1 MSPASNRGRPFPL
14 VREGG
19 RLEVPGPLEAEHH
32 DVSIPALFARIV
44 ELRPEREA
52 LVCDG
57 ERLTYAALDAR
68 SNRLAARLRQAGV
81 RPGDRVGVSLDR
93 SVDLVVT
100 MLAALKAGASYVP
113 LDASYPEERLAFM
126 RRDAGVRAL
135 VAARAADARL
145 AAGER
150 VRVVAL
156 AEERAMID
164 ALPDKAPEGAAWPE
178 SEAYVVYTSGSTG
191 TPKGISIP
199 HRALVRLA
207 RDPGYARLGPADR
220 VAQMANTSFDA
231 AAFEI
236 WGALLNG
243 AALVMIGR
251 DVSLRPA
258 SLAAALRAEG
268 VTAAFLTTALLNAV
282 SRAAP
287 DAFAGLGFLG
297 FGGEAA
303 DPVAVRRILVAG
315 APERLVHFYGPAENA
330 TFATWHAV
338 ESVAH
343 GAATVPIGRAVADTR
358 ALVLDEEMRPVADG
372 EAGELCLGGA
382 RLSHGYLGRAGL
394 TAERFVPDPFSGEP
408 GARLYRTGDQVRLG
422 AAGDLE
428 FVGRL
433 DGQVKVRG
441 FRIELEEVAAVLER
455 HPAVTGAVAHVRED
469 APGDRRLVAYVVIRG
484 DERREAAVGS
494 RVRAWLKT
502 QLPHFMVPSAVV
514 VLDAF
519 PLTPNG
525 KVDRRALP
533 APQARA
539 DGVAPRTETEVALAA
554 IWAEVLRLER
564 VYADDD
570 FFELGGHSLLATQM
584 ATRLTEAFRV
594 ELPLER
600 IFGARTV
607 AVLAEAVDAAREAGR
622 EAAMLALLDDLE
634 ELTDEE
640 VAMLLSAESAGRHG
654 AMA

>member
-1 MSPASNRGRPFPL
+1 MTNRARPFHL
-14 VREGG
+14 FREAG
-19 RLEVPGPLEAEHH
+19 RLEGLGVAEGEH
-32 DVSIPALFARIV
+32 DLSVAELFARV
-44 ELRPEREA
+44 VDLRPEREA

-68 SNRLAARLRQAGV
+68 ANRLARRLAEVGV
-81 RPGDRVGVSLDR
+81 RPGDRVGVSLER
-93 SVDLVVT
+93 SAELVAS
-100 MLAALKAGASYVP
+100 MLAVLKAGASYVP
-113 LDASYPEERLAFM
+113 LDSSYPAERLAFM

-135 VAARAADARL
+135 VVARAADAEL
-145 AAGER
+145 AADER

-156 AEERAMID
+156 AEERAAID
-164 ALPDKAPEGAAWPE
+164 ALPDEAPGARAWPE

-191 TPKGISIP
+191 APKGIAIP
-199 HRALVRLA
+199 QHAIARLA

-243 AALVMIGR
+243 ATLVMIGR
-251 DVSLRPA
+251 DVSLHPA
-258 SLAAALRAEG
+258 ALAAALRAEG

-282 SRAAP
+282 SRTVP

-303 DPVAVRRILVAG
+303 DPAAVRRILVAG
-315 APERLVHFYGPAENA
+315 APERLIHFYGPAENT

-343 GAATVPIGRAVADTR
+343 GAVTVPIGGAVSGTTVH
-358 ALVLDEEMRPVADG
+358 VLDAEMRPVPDG
-372 EAGELCLGGA
+372 AAGELCLGGV
-382 RLSHGYLGRAGL
+382 RLAHGYVARPGM
-394 TAERFVPDPFSGEP
+394 TAERFVPDAFSGVP
-408 GARLYRTGDQVRLG
+408 GARLYRTGDQVRRNARG
-422 AAGDLE
+422 ELE

-469 APGDRRLVAYVVIRG
+469 APGDRRLVAYVVARA
-484 DERREAAVGS
+484 EEADDASLGT
-494 RVRAWLKT
+494 RVRGWLKS

-514 VLDAF
+514 VMEAF

-533 APQARA
+533 APEWTRE
-539 DGVAPRTETEVALAA
+539 DTYVAPRTETEATLAA
-554 IWAEVLRLER
+554 IFAEVLGIER
-564 VYADDD
+564 VGVDDD
-570 FFELGGHSLLATQM
+570 FFHMGGHSLLATQVVS
-584 ATRLTEAFRV
+584 RV
-594 ELPLER
+594 R
-600 IFGARTV
+600 Q
-607 AVLAEAVDAAREAGR
+607 
-622 EAAMLALLDDLE
+622 
-634 ELTDEE
+634 
-640 VAMLLSAESAGRHG
+640 
-654 AMA
+654 